1 MNSCAAKSFSYAKF
15 SRPKTRTY
23 YCISVS
29 FDVSSACSLEK
40 SLIKFFS
47 VLNFLCR
54 AGSAPACIAP
64 IQKRAGQ
71 FKWLLKFVIIAAKE
85 VLHFLCKKLNYQK
98 ACKSWFEK
106 SFRQRKH
113 QRACMCTK
121 DMYDVVGSSSA
132 LPENFWF
139 PFLCLSFFLK
149 CIVNLLLQILKLVEN
164 AKIEMR
170 RFQ

>member
-54 AGSAPACIAP
+54 AGSAPASP
-64 IQKRAGQ
+64 QYRKGRDNSNDYSSLSS
-71 FKWLLKFVIIAAKE
+71 LLRKKFFIFYA
-85 VLHFLCKKLNYQK
+85 
-98 ACKSWFEK
+98 KSWTTRKLAKVDLK
-106 SFRQRKH
+106 SLSAKGNIKGH
-113 QRACMCTK
+113 VCTK
-121 DMYDVVGSSSA
+121 DMYDVVGSSA
-132 LPENFWF
+132 LPCKKTFDLL
-139 PFLCLSFFLK
+139 LCLSFFLMH
-149 CIVNLLLQILKLVEN
+149 VNLF
-164 AKIEMR
+164 
-170 RFQ
+170 FQMM